1 MIGFLQKGLLFFVL
15 LVVQVFFIDQLDIG
29 QANFFIA
36 PLVYG
41 LVIISLPPSLE
52 IWLLMVLALI
62 MGLSIDLFR
71 NTIGLN
77 MSSLVMVAF
86 LKNPLLNTI
95 FSKDGYDPLKELN
108 FTTIGWS
115 NFLFFSL
122 VMLFIHHFWF
132 YIIED
137 FHFNR
142 LHVLLLKALINALIS
157 VGFFILVHLITIKR
171 K

>member
-29 QANFFIA
+29 QANIFIA

-115 NFLFFSL
+115 NFHFS
-122 VMLFIHHFWF
+122 
-132 YIIED
+132 
-137 FHFNR
+137 R

-157 VGFFILVHLITIKR
+157 IGFFILVHLITIKR